1 MGMKRAFF
9 QHAPVYVRKRF
20 ALENFPRLRSAHRN
34 SFQRLRNQSS
44 TLDTHLLD
52 ASVMSMNSSLRTV
65 PEEFNEDE
73 DPETFMASF
82 TSFTELNEKLVSV
95 SQIVFLD
102 CVQGEC
108 DSPSILMIVA

>member
-1 MGMKRAFF
+1 MERGFL
-9 QHAPVYVRKRF
+9 QHCTWYLRKRI
-20 ALENFPRLRSAHRN
+20 AQVNLQRLVSADRK